1 MAQDIFSRDGQDFGG
16 AFAADAAS
24 ITFAQGEI
32 AGGGGVGLI
41 TQNLTFSYNQ
51 AVTRIFEVGSN
62 LTFLVAGRA
71 SGQAG
76 VARILGP
83 RKIQTAFYKKYGN
96 VCNAATNHIDFSA
109 ESACSVSSNAGRG
122 SYTSGVYAFTLRS
135 VIITGLNVGVS
146 AGDMLINEQLQMMF
160 IALNLNSGR

>member
-1 MAQDIFSRDGQDFGG
+1 MAEDIFSRAGQEFGG

-24 ITFAQGEI
+24 ITFAQGDI

-41 TQNLTFSYNQ
+41 TQNLNFSYNQ
-51 AVTRIFEVGSN
+51 AITRIFEVGSN

-83 RKIQTAFYKKYGN
+83 RRVQTQFYRKYGN

-109 ESACSVSSNAGRG
+109 ESACQAGAGVGRG
-122 SYTSGVYAFTLRS
+122 NFTSGVYAFTLRS
-135 VIITGLNVGVS
+135 VVIVGINVGTS
-146 AGDMLINEQLQMMF
+146 AGDMIINEQLQMMY
-160 IALNLNSGR
+160 IALDLKSGQ